1 MGAISAT
8 DGDGMKLTFCVRG
21 TATAWSRTRI
31 AWNPTTGAVRP
42 FNRAQMTDYG
52 HLVATA
58 AAIAA
63 REQGWRMVPQGV
75 PVTLTVTAYLPIPA
89 STSKRKALAMIGKP
103 HASKP
108 DLENVAYK
116 LIADV
121 LQKPDG
127 KRPRAGVI
135 FDDGQI
141 WRGVIEKYWTR
152 AEDARVVVE
161 VEA

>member
-1 MGAISAT
+1 
-8 DGDGMKLTFCVRG
+8 MKLTFTVRSIPV
-21 TATAWSRTRI
+21 AWSRTRI

-89 STSKRKALAMIGKP
+89 STSKRKALAMIGTP
-103 HASKP
+103 CTVKP
-108 DLENVAYK
+108 DLENV
-116 LIADV
+116 ADV

-127 KRPRAGVI
+127 ARPRAGVI

-152 AEDARVVVE
+152 VEDARVVVE

>member
-1 MGAISAT
+1 
-8 DGDGMKLTFCVRG
+8 MKLSFTVL
-21 TATAWSRTRI
+21 ALPVAWSRTRI

-58 AAIAA
+58 AALAA

-89 STSKRKALAMIGKP
+89 STSKRKAAAMVGQK
-103 HASKP
+103 HAQKP

-127 KRPRAGVI
+127 ARPRAGVI
-135 FDDGQI
+135 TDDGQI
-141 WRGVIEKYWTR
+141 WRGVEEKYWCL
-152 AEDARVVVE
+152 AEDARVEVVVE
-161 VEA
+161 A

>member
-1 MGAISAT
+1 
-8 DGDGMKLTFCVRG
+8 MKLSFCVPG
-21 TATAWSRTRI
+21 VAHAWSRTRI
-31 AWNPTTGAVRP
+31 AFDPRTGRVRP
-42 FNRAQMTDYG
+42 FNTAPMTDYG
-52 HLVATA
+52 HQVATA
-58 AAIAA
+58 AALAA
-63 REQGWRMVPQGV
+63 RAQRWRMVPAGV
-75 PVTLTVTAYLPIPA
+75 PVTLTVTAHLPIPA

-108 DLENVAYK
+108 DLENIAYK

-141 WRGVIEKYWTR
+141 SDGHVSKRW
-152 AEDARVVVE
+152 ARRDEERVE
-161 VEA
+161 VTVEVTV

>member
-1 MGAISAT
+1 
-8 DGDGMKLTFCVRG
+8 MKLSFTVL
-21 TATAWSRTRI
+21 ALPVAWSRTRI

-58 AAIAA
+58 AALAA

-89 STSKRKALAMIGKP
+89 STSKRKALAMVGTP
-103 HASKP
+103 CTVKP

-135 FDDGQI
+135 YDDGQI
-141 WRGVIEKYWTR
+141 WRGVIEKYWCE
-152 AEDARVVVE
+152 AANARVVVE
-161 VEA
+161 VGVDGSNT

>member
-1 MGAISAT
+1 
-8 DGDGMKLTFCVRG
+8 MKLTFCVPG
-21 TATAWSRTRI
+21 VAHAWSRTRH
-31 AWNPTTGAVRP
+31 AFDPATGRTRH
-42 FNRAQMTDYG
+42 FNTAPMTDYG
-52 HLVATA
+52 HRVATA
-58 AAIAA
+58 AALAA
-63 REQGWRMVPQGV
+63 KAQGWRMVPQGV
-75 PVTLTVTAYLPIPA
+75 PVTLAVTAYLPIPA
-89 STSKRKALAMIGKP
+89 STPKRKALEMVGQK

-141 WRGVIEKYWTR
+141 SDGEIRKRWCRRGEER
-152 AEDARVVVE
+152 VE
-161 VEA
+161 VTLTTEVTA

>member
-1 MGAISAT
+1 
-8 DGDGMKLTFCVRG
+8 MKLSFTVVG
-21 TATAWSRTRI
+21 EAHQWSRTRH
-31 AWNPTTGAVRP
+31 AFDPATGRTRHFNPAP
-42 FNRAQMTDYG
+42 MTDYG

-89 STSKRKALAMIGKP
+89 STSKRKAAAMVGQK
-103 HASKP
+103 HAQKP

-152 AEDARVVVE
+152 PEEARVVVE

>member
-1 MGAISAT
+1 
-8 DGDGMKLTFCVRG
+8 MKLSFTVTG
-21 TATAWSRTRI
+21 PVQPWSRTRI
-31 AWNPTTGAVRP
+31 AFDPRTGAVRP
-42 FNRAQMTDYG
+42 FNTAPMTDYG
-52 HLVATA
+52 HQVATA
-58 AAIAA
+58 AALAA
-63 REQGWRMVPQGV
+63 KAQGWRMVPQGV

-89 STSKRKALAMIGKP
+89 STSKRKAAAMVGQK
-103 HASKP
+103 HTSKP

-121 LQKPDG
+121 LQKPDRD
-127 KRPRAGVI
+127 RPRAGVI

-141 WRGVIEKYWTR
+141 WRGVIEKYWTK

>member
-1 MGAISAT
+1 
-8 DGDGMKLTFCVRG
+8 MKLSFTVAG
-21 TATAWSRTRI
+21 EAHQWSRTRH
-31 AWNPTTGAVRP
+31 AFDPATGRTRHFNPAP
-42 FNRAQMTDYG
+42 MTDYG

-89 STSKRKALAMIGKP
+89 STSKRKALAMVGQK

-127 KRPRAGVI
+127 ARPRAGVI

>member
-1 MGAISAT
+1 
-8 DGDGMKLTFCVRG
+8 MKLSFTVTG
-21 TATAWSRTRI
+21 PVQPWSRTRI
-31 AWNPTTGAVRP
+31 AFDPRTGRVRP
-42 FNRAQMTDYG
+42 FNTAPMTDYG
-52 HLVATA
+52 HQVATA
-58 AAIAA
+58 AALAA
-63 REQGWRMVPQGV
+63 KAQGWRMVPAGV
-75 PVTLTVTAYLPIPA
+75 PVTLTVTAYLPIPP
-89 STSKRKALAMIGKP
+89 STSKRKALAMVGQK

-141 WRGVIEKYWTR
+141 S
-152 AEDARVVVE
+152 DAWISKRWCEQGQERVE
-161 VEA
+161 VEVGTAWVT

>member
-1 MGAISAT
+1 
-8 DGDGMKLTFCVRG
+8 MKLTFTVRSIPV
-21 TATAWSRTRI
+21 AWSRTRI

-89 STSKRKALAMIGKP
+89 STSKRKALAMIGTP
-103 HASKP
+103 CTVKP

-127 KRPRAGVI
+127 RRPRAGVI

-141 WRGVIEKYWTR
+141 WRGGIEKYWTR
-152 AEDARVVVE
+152 GEDARGGVE
-161 VEA
+161 GEA

>member
-1 MGAISAT
+1 
-8 DGDGMKLTFCVRG
+8 MKLSFTVL
-21 TATAWSRTRI
+21 ALPVAWSRTRI

-58 AAIAA
+58 AALAA
-63 REQGWRMVPQGV
+63 REQGWRMVPQGG

-89 STSKRKALAMIGKP
+89 STSKRKALAMVGTP
-103 HASKP
+103 CTVKP

-141 WRGVIEKYWTR
+141 WRGVIEKYWTMP
-152 AEDARVVVE
+152 EEARVVVE

>member
-1 MGAISAT
+1 
-8 DGDGMKLTFCVRG
+8 MKLSFTVPG
-21 TATAWSRTRI
+21 AATAWSRTRI
-31 AWNPTTGAVRP
+31 AWNPTTGATRP
-42 FNRAQMTDYG
+42 FNKPQMTDYG

-89 STSKRKALAMIGKP
+89 STSKRKAAAMVGQK
-103 HASKP
+103 HTSKP

-121 LQKPDG
+121 LQKPDRD
-127 KRPRAGVI
+127 RPRAGVI

-141 WRGVIEKYWTR
+141 WRGVIEKYWCE
-152 AEDARVVVE
+152 APNARVVVE

>member
-1 MGAISAT
+1 MPR
-8 DGDGMKLTFCVRG
+8 LTFTVL
-21 TATAWSRTRI
+21 ALPVAWSRTRI

-63 REQGWRMVPQGV
+63 RDQGWRMVPQGV

-89 STSKRKALAMIGKP
+89 STSKRKALAMVGTP
-103 HASKP
+103 CTVKP

-116 LIADV
+116 LIADG

-152 AEDARVVVE
+152 VEEARVVVE
-161 VEA
+161 LEVADARR

>member
-1 MGAISAT
+1 
-8 DGDGMKLTFCVRG
+8 MKLTFCVPG
-21 TATAWSRTRI
+21 VAQAWSRTRI
-31 AWNPTTGAVRP
+31 DFDPRTGRVRHFNPAP
-42 FNRAQMTDYG
+42 MTDYG
-52 HLVATA
+52 HQVATA
-58 AAIAA
+58 ATLAA
-63 REQGWRMVPQGV
+63 RAQGWRMVPQGV

-89 STSKRKALAMIGKP
+89 STSKRKAATMVGQK

-127 KRPRAGVI
+127 TRPRAGVI

-141 WRGVIEKYWTR
+141 SDGEIRKRWCRQGQER
-152 AEDARVVVE
+152 VE
-161 VEA
+161 VTLEV

>member
-1 MGAISAT
+1 
-8 DGDGMKLTFCVRG
+8 MKLSFTVVG
-21 TATAWSRTRI
+21 EAHQWSRTRH
-31 AWNPTTGAVRP
+31 AFDPATGRTRHFNPAP
-42 FNRAQMTDYG
+42 MTDYG

-89 STSKRKALAMIGKP
+89 STSKRKAAAMVGQK
-103 HASKP
+103 HAQKP

-127 KRPRAGVI
+127 ARPRAGVI
-135 FDDGQI
+135 TDDGQI
-141 WRGVIEKYWTR
+141 WRGVEEKYWCL
-152 AEDARVVVE
+152 AEDARVEVVVE
-161 VEA
+161 A

>member
-1 MGAISAT
+1 
-8 DGDGMKLTFCVRG
+8 MKLSFTVRSIPV
-21 TATAWSRTRI
+21 AWSRTRI
-31 AWNPTTGAVRP
+31 AFDPRTGRVRP
-42 FNRAQMTDYG
+42 FNTAPMTDYG
-52 HLVATA
+52 HQVATA
-58 AAIAA
+58 AALAA
-63 REQGWRMVPQGV
+63 RAQGWRMVPQGV
-75 PVTLTVTAYLPIPA
+75 PVTLSVTAYLPIPA

-141 WRGVIEKYWTR
+141 WRGVEEKYWAR
-152 AEDARVVVE
+152 AEDARVEVE
-161 VEA
+161 VTA

>member
-1 MGAISAT
+1 
-8 DGDGMKLTFCVRG
+8 MKLTFTVL
-21 TATAWSRTRI
+21 ALPVAWSRTRI
-31 AWNPTTGAVRP
+31 AWNPTTGAPRP
-42 FNRAQMTDYG
+42 FNRPQITDYG

-89 STSKRKALAMIGKP
+89 STSKRKALAMVGAP
-103 HASKP
+103 CTVKP

-141 WRGVIEKYWTR
+141 WRGVEEKYWAR
-152 AEDARVVVE
+152 AEDARVEVE
-161 VEA
+161 VTA

>member
-1 MGAISAT
+1 
-8 DGDGMKLTFCVRG
+8 MKLSFVVPG
-21 TATAWSRTRI
+21 QASAWSRTRI
-31 AWNPTTGAVRP
+31 AFDPRTGAVRP
-42 FNRAQMTDYG
+42 FNTAPMTDYG
-52 HLVATA
+52 HQVATA

-63 REQGWRMVPQGV
+63 RAQGWRMVPQGV

-89 STSKRKALAMIGKP
+89 STSKRKAAAMVGQK

-127 KRPRAGVI
+127 TRPRAGVI

-141 WRGVIEKYWTR
+141 WRGVIEKYWCP
-152 AEDARVVVE
+152 AEKARVE
-161 VEA
+161 VEVETCATSS

>member
-1 MGAISAT
+1 
-8 DGDGMKLTFCVRG
+8 MKLSFTVV
-21 TATAWSRTRI
+21 ALPVAWSRTRI

-42 FNRAQMTDYG
+42 FNRTAMTDYG

-89 STSKRKALAMIGKP
+89 STSKRKALAMIGTP
-103 HASKP
+103 CTVKP

-127 KRPRAGVI
+127 TRPRAGVL

-141 WRGVIEKYWTR
+141 WRGVIEKYWTVFS
-152 AEDARVVVE
+152 DARVVVAVE
-161 VEA
+161 VD

>member
-1 MGAISAT
+1 
-8 DGDGMKLTFCVRG
+8 MKLSFTVL
-21 TATAWSRTRI
+21 ALPVAWSRTRI

-58 AAIAA
+58 AALAA

-89 STSKRKALAMIGKP
+89 STSKRKALAMVGTP
-103 HASKP
+103 CTVKP

-141 WRGVIEKYWTR
+141 WRGVIEKYWCEE
-152 AEDARVVVE
+152 ANARVVVE